1 MESSRDSLT
10 ALQHRVLEAL
20 TGFEPAFVLTGGGA
34 LAGVHLKHRETR
46 DLDFFW
52 RPLEQLGELPRQI
65 DERLVAHGLSVTT
78 LQSAPSFVRLRV
90 ADEGSSVIV
99 DLVAD
104 LAHTADPPSIQ
115 QIGDASVLVDTP
127 REILANKLCTLLGR
141 AEIRDLI
148 DVEAL
153 LAAGYDFE
161 VALADAPLKDGG
173 FSPLTLAWVLR
184 DVDVKTMARAVG
196 IDDPTAMRLD
206 AFRQSLIERLIEP

>member
-1 MESSRDSLT
+1 MASSGDSLT

-46 DLDFFW
+46 DLDLFW
-52 RPLEQLGELPRQI
+52 RPQERLGELPRQI
-65 DERLVAHGLSVTT
+65 EERLVAHGLSVAT

-90 ADEGSSVIV
+90 ADDASSVIL

-104 LAHTADPPSIQ
+104 LAHTADPPALR
-115 QIGDASVLVDTP
+115 QIGEAQVLVDSP

-148 DVEAL
+148 DTEAL
-153 LAAGYDFE
+153 LAAGQDLD

-184 DVDVKTMARAVG
+184 DLDVKSMARAVG
-196 IDDPTAMRLD
+196 IDDASAARLD
-206 AFRQSLIERLIEP
+206 AFRQSLIDRLIAL